1 MNDCPNAEMRDLLCD
16 VVHRTLAEADCRRVE
31 EHIAT
36 CADCQAELALLHR
49 AREVLTRQA
58 PAIDTARIAAAI
70 PQRAPARAF
79 RFSTWRVAASIAV
92 IAVGAASLS
101 VARQQMN
108 GGAAGTGESAAMTAT
123 AGADAHTLS
132 FSGRLSTLNDE
143 DLEQLLAE
151 IDDFDGSTPEE
162 PATMLPVPAW
172 DGGTR

>member
-16 VVHRTLAEADCRRVE
+16 VVHRTLADADCRRVE

-36 CADCQAELALLHR
+36 CADCKAELALLQR

-70 PQRAPARAF
+70 PRRSPARAF
-79 RFSTWRVAASIAV
+79 RFSTWRIAASIAV

-101 VARQQMN
+101 VARQMN
-108 GGAAGTGESAAMTAT
+108 GGSGAGSGETAAAYSP
-123 AGADAHTLS
+123 DAHGLS

-143 DLEQLLAE
+143 DLAQLLAE